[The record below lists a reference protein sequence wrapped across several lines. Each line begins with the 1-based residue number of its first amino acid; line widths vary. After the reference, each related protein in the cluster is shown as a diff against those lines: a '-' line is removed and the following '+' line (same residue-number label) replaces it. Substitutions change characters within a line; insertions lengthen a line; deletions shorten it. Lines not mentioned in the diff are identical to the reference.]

1 MVTELGALGAPIGED
16 DAVRKFL
23 RCVSEKYD

>member
-1 MVTELGALGAPIGED
+1 MVTELGALGAPVGED
-16 DAVRKFL
+16 DAVPKFL